1 MNLART
7 KGFRVVVAVA
17 FAWACGIAAAQTLTL
32 YKLIDKKG
40 KVTYSEEKPKE
51 FDGKVVVIE
60 VDMGANKATMPKF
73 VPPARSAVTQR
84 KAQAD
89 KVDGLKERLAQ
100 LQAQLE
106 EAINR
111 PGDED
116 IQRIG
121 IVGGRTRPVPT
132 EEYLKR
138 LADLEAKI
146 KATEDELSV
155 ERRK

>member
-1 MNLART
+1 MAYT
-7 KGFRVVVAVA
+7 GGKWIVAA
-17 FAWACGIAAAQTLTL
+17 LIAALACGTALAQASGSATAVGPVMTL
-32 YKLIDKKG
+32 YKLIDRNG
-40 KVTYSEEKPKE
+40 KVE
-51 FDGKVVVIE
+51 VIE
-60 VDMGANKATMPKF
+60 VDMGANTATMPKF
-73 VPPARSAVTQR
+73 VPPARSTVAKRQ
-84 KAQAD
+84 AQAN
-89 KVDGLKERLAQ
+89 KVDELKERLAQ
-100 LQAQLE
+100 LQAE
-106 EAINR
+106 RDEAINR

>member
-1 MNLART
+1 MDRART
-7 KGFRVVVAVA
+7 KGFRAVVAVA
-17 FAWACGIAAAQTLTL
+17 FAWACGIAAAQTMTL
-32 YKLIDKKG
+32 YKLIDRKG

-60 VDMGANKATMPKF
+60 VDMGANTATMPKF
-73 VPPARSAVTQR
+73 VPPPRPTAAQK
-84 KAQAD
+84 KAQAS
-89 KVDGLKERLAQ
+89 KVDALKDRLAQ
-100 LQAQLE
+100 LQAQLD

-146 KATEDELSV
+146 KATEDELRV
-155 ERRK
+155 EGRK